1 MTPPKKTPPA
11 ATEGAE
17 ETHAESDEL
26 SAVASAP
33 HESIRS
39 TFDLE
44 SPPGLVGDLASYFYA
59 SARYPM
65 KEGAMLAALGLMAG
79 ITGREFNFDGTGLN
93 LYLLLLAESGRG
105 KEDMDSGIERVLGA
119 VRQTAPSVD
128 IFMGPNTFASGQAL
142 IHTLGESPSFLS
154 IQGEFGLRLKQLNDP
169 RAPSSTTLLRQIML
183 DLYAKSGWG
192 KVLRPMVYSDRSKN
206 SKAVASPAVTILGES
221 TPGHVYDNLSFR
233 DIEDGLLPRC
243 LILECDDERPR
254 SSKAAGMP
262 PNPDMINRLADVVA
276 ATFIWREKNQCQS
289 IVVTDE
295 ARHALQAMQDDLDDR
310 FNDKSRDPADRVL
323 WNRAALNVKRIAA
336 LIAIGRCQAPQHVQP
351 VIEKA
356 HVDWALRFVSFCVE
370 GLARR
375 YRNGLIGNGES
386 RLEGELRKYIREYVA
401 MNPFKRNDPNG
412 YRVPQKIM
420 YESHLIPYSFLRRR
434 ASQCPAFI
442 THPRGLG
449 GALNIALDGMCK
461 SGALMKIEAHHAHR
475 QFGTRQELYALGTP
489 EEWGVKPKP
498 KQFFLD

>member
-1 MTPPKKTPPA
+1 MKAQKETPPA

-17 ETHAESDEL
+17 ETHVESDEL

-33 HESIRS
+33 HGSIRS
-39 TFDLE
+39 TFDLDP
-44 SPPGLVGDLASYFYA
+44 PPGLVGELASYFYT

-79 ITGREFNFDGTGLN
+79 IAGREFNIEGTGLN

-183 DLYAKSGWG
+183 DLYAKSGSG

-206 SKAVASPAVTILGES
+206 SKAVTAPAVTILGES
-221 TPGHVYDNLSFR
+221 TPGHVFDTLSYR

-254 SSKAAGMP
+254 SNKTAGIP
-262 PNPDMINRLADVVA
+262 PNPEMAARLADVVA
-276 ATFIWREKNQCQS
+276 ATFIRRERNQCQP
-289 IVVTDE
+289 IVATED
-295 ARHALQAMQDDLDDR
+295 ARQALQAMQDELDDR

-323 WNRAALNVKRIAA
+323 WNRAALNIKRIAG
-336 LIAIGRCQAPQHVQP
+336 LIAIGCCPAPQHVQP
-351 VIEKA
+351 AIEKA
-356 HVDWALRFVSFCVE
+356 HVDWALRFVTFCVE

-375 YRNGLIGNGES
+375 YRDGLVGSGEP

-401 MNPFKRNDPNG
+401 MDPFKRSDT

-420 YESHLIPYSFLRRR
+420 REAHLIPYGYLRKR
-434 ASQCPAFI
+434 AGQCVAFN
-442 THPRGLG
+442 THSRGLG
-449 GALNIALDGMCK
+449 VALNIALDGMCK
-461 SGALMKIEAHHAHR
+461 SGALMKIEAHYAQQ

-489 EEWGVKPKP
+489 EEWGIKPKP